1 MFDRFDKEWAFVA
14 DVWLDEDDFDE
25 FHCKCVCSSKE
36 LKQLNSIARMS
47 EEVALGEPGLYDTS
61 KAARFM
67 DEMVAQSSKL
77 ADFKQRAYRAALE
90 GAKEYIKT
98 MGKRSEVRPEEKDM
112 MEAPDIYSLRVTC
125 HYYNRDI
132 L

>member
-1 MFDRFDKEWAFVA
+1 MFDRFDKEWQFVA

-25 FHCKCVCSSKE
+25 FHCRCICSSKE
-36 LKQLNSIARMS
+36 LRQLQSFMRMS
-47 EEVALGEPGLYDTS
+47 EAVAAEEPGAYKS
-61 KAARFM
+61 EIAAKLM
-67 DEMVAQSSKL
+67 DEMVNESSRL

-98 MGKRSEVRPEEKDM
+98 MGERSEVRPEIKDM
-112 MEAPDIYSLRVTC
+112 MEAPDLYSLRVTC
-125 HYYNRDI
+125 HYYSRDI